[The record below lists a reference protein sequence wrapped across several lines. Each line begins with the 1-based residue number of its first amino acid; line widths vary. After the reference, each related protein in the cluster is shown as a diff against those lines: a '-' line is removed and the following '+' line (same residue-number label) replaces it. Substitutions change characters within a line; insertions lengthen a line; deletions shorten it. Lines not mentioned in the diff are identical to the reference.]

1 MPRRVEEGRMQ
12 TANEILRTLIRESGL
27 TGDQIAKML
36 GYPDG
41 RYIGAKLN
49 IKNMTTQAVAEIAE
63 ALGYELVLQPKTS
76 GRRKEGQHVIEIEK
90 GKGESK

>member
-12 TANEILRTLIRESGL
+12 TANEVLRTLIRESGL

-41 RYIGAKLN
+41 RYISAKLSS
-49 IKNMTTQAVAEIAE
+49 KNMTIDAIVGIAE
-63 ALGYELVLQPKTS
+63 CLGYEVVLQPKTS
-76 GRRKEGQHVIEIEK
+76 GRRKEGQIVIQ
-90 GKGESK
+90 GSKGESK